1 MTRGTFGTL
10 EPLEHFDS
18 DVHGADWSEPVTGD
32 ELEALALAADPRAPI
47 PPDAVPYDQ
56 VVGSGLS
63 LLPDWYM
70 GHATAVHASR
80 WRRPVVL
87 AVVGAFLLI
96 DAAGLCS
103 TYGFISWA

>member
-1 MTRGTFGTL
+1 VTYDTVALGAPRGADAV
-10 EPLEHFDS
+10 EPLS
-18 DVHGADWSEPVTGD
+18 DD
-32 ELEALALAADPRAPI
+32 ELTTLALSADPDAPLAD
-47 PPDAVPYDQ
+47 DAVPYD
-56 VVGSGLS
+56 VFLNNGPS

-70 GHATAVHASR
+70 GRATAVHASK

-103 TYGFISWA
+103 TYGIISWA